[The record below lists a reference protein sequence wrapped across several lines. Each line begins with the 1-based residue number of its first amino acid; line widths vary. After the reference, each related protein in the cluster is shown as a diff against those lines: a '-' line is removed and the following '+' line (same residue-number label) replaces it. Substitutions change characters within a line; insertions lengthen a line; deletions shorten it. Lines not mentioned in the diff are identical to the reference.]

1 MTSSVLKETFFKIP
15 PKKQDHIMRC
25 ALKEF
30 AKRGLSGT
38 NILDVAKRAK
48 ISVGSLYTYVDSKDE
63 LYVAVAER
71 LVNQMVEQMEAFEI
85 NGSFLDNVC
94 NMFEYVRDNGR
105 KQTDAVRFYF
115 DMMTEMGTTK
125 IKDITYLFE
134 SKKYDLFM
142 RVIDNAIETGEIKP
156 DIDREVLA
164 FVIDTYL
171 QTYQFAI
178 TTTHYRNKSK
188 IYFGANNPE
197 ELGQKICD
205 QFEISIGNTIFAD
218 KAKQS

>member
-1 MTSSVLKETFFKIP
+1 MASRVLKETFYKIP
-15 PKKQDHIMRC
+15 IKKQNHILRC

-71 LVNQMVEQMEAFEI
+71 LVMRMIEQIEAFEVD
-85 NGSFLDNVC
+85 GSFLENVC
-94 NMFEYVRDNGR
+94 DIFEYVRENGR

-115 DMMTEMGTTK
+115 DMMTEMGTSK
-125 IKDITYLFE
+125 IKDFTYLLE
-134 SKKYDLFM
+134 SKKYHLFM
-142 RVIDNAIETGEIKP
+142 TIIDQAIEKGEIKP
-156 DIDREVLA
+156 DIDRDVLA

-188 IYFGANNPE
+188 IYFGATDPE
-197 ELGQKICD
+197 ELGQKICQ
-205 QFEISIGNTIFAD
+205 QFEISIGNTIFAA
-218 KAKQS
+218 KAK